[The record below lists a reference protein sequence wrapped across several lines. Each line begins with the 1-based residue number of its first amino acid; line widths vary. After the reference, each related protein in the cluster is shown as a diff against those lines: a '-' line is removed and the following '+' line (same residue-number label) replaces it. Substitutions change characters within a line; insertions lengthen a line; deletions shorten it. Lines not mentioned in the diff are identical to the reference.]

1 MLVKRWCCRAAGG
14 PDVGHAYVAGGGR
27 DRSRV
32 ADAFQQVGL
41 AGIDTRADS
50 KTMLIL
56 SLAIL
61 APVRP

>member
-1 MLVKRWCCRAAGG
+1 
-14 PDVGHAYVAGGGR
+14 VGHAYAGGGR